1 MTAGAAFKILTAQ
14 QWSDWKDA
22 CVLHGAPID
31 LQDGFIHLSAADQVA
46 ATAAKHFAG
55 QTGLILAEID
65 LAQLGPQCVGRR
77 HAAARSFPMSTRRSL
92 FPRSCPP
99 SLWMTAISA
108 RRQRSGIYRSCAAS
122 MPASSIGL
130 SR

>member
-31 LQDGFIHLSAADQVA
+31 LQDGFIHLSAADQVHE
-46 ATAAKHFAG
+46 TAAKHFAG

-65 LAQLGPQCVGRR
+65 LAQLGSAVRWETSRGGALFPHVYAPIPLSALVSSVAMDDSDFSP
-77 HAAARSFPMSTRRSL
+77 AAA
-92 FPRSCPP
+92 
-99 SLWMTAISA
+99 
-108 RRQRSGIYRSCAAS
+108 
-122 MPASSIGL
+122 
-130 SR
+130 